1 MSRQRLQRKKR
12 TQFEFK
18 PRVIIIGDGD
28 TEKDYFNRL
37 KDLDYFKNVNI
48 KFELG
53 DESNFYTKLKEHL
66 ENKDNLFLVLDID
79 NVRDG
84 GRFDKIERL
93 ISNSD
98 YNIYYNNYS
107 FETWLLNHKTA
118 FASPI
123 FMKDQYDTHFKKHF
137 GIVSWSN
144 NKNKNN
150 RDKIMS
156 QISELEV
163 NNAVTN
169 ISNIISRLWYENPS
183 SNIDKLIEKIK
194 GIS

>member
-107 FETWLLNHKTA
+107 FETW
-118 FASPI
+118 
-123 FMKDQYDTHFKKHF
+123 
-137 GIVSWSN
+137 
-144 NKNKNN
+144 
-150 RDKIMS
+150 
-156 QISELEV
+156 
-163 NNAVTN
+163 
-169 ISNIISRLWYENPS
+169 
-183 SNIDKLIEKIK
+183 
-194 GIS
+194 